1 MTWKTTYETW
11 GNFEDLE
18 TNLKEEL
25 VSLAENEKMLE
36 DAFYAPLEFGTAGM
50 RGVLGVG
57 VNRMNIY
64 TVRQATEGLARF
76 MDSLGEETKKRG
88 VAIAFDSRHQS
99 PEFAMEAAK
108 TLGAHG
114 IPSYVFESL
123 RPTPELS
130 FAVRF
135 KNAYAGIMITASH
148 NPAEY
153 NGYKVYG
160 EDGGQMPPKEAD
172 ALTEYVR
179 GIKNSLTI
187 DVLSEEDLKKSNLL
201 TILGEDVDAPYLEL
215 VKTVTV
221 NSDLVKEMS
230 KEMKLVFT
238 PLHGTGQMLGER
250 ALKNAGFASIS
261 VVPEQAIPDPNFP
274 TIKSPNPEEHSA
286 FEYAIRLGEKEN
298 ADVLVA
304 TDPDADRLGIAVKVP
319 AGHYEVL
326 SGNQIA
332 SLMLHYLLT
341 AQKEAG
347 TLPSNGVVLKSI
359 VSSELATAIAKS
371 FSIKMVDV
379 LTGFKFIAEKI
390 KQYEMDH
397 TQTFLFGFEESYG
410 YLVKP
415 FVRDK
420 DAIQT
425 LVLVAEVAA
434 FYKKQGKTMYDGL
447 QDIHATYGYYEEKT
461 ISVTLAGIEGSAKIK
476 ALMAKFR
483 EEAPIEFAG
492 ISVASMEDF
501 DASQRIYSDGKVETI
516 DMPAANVLKYSL
528 ADGSWIAI
536 RPSGTEPKIKFYI
549 AAVAS
554 SAVEVDKKVA
564 EFEKTIQTL
573 INA

>member
-135 KNAYAGIMITASH
+135 KNAYAGIMVTASH

-420 DAIQT
+420 DAIQA

-447 QDIHATYGYYEEKT
+447 QDIYATYGYYEEKT

-516 DMPAANVLKYSL
+516 DMPVANVLKYSL

>member
-221 NSDLVKEMS
+221 NSDLVKDMS

-397 TQTFLFGFEESYG
+397 TKTFLFGFEESYG

-420 DAIQT
+420 DAIQA

-447 QDIHATYGYYEEKT
+447 QDIYATYGYYEEKT

-501 DASQRIYSDGKVETI
+501 DASQRIYSDGKVEII

-554 SAVEVDKKVA
+554 SAVEVDKKVV